1 MPGSIPKDKYI
12 NINTLEQNINNCV
25 DLFLDELQID
35 KDYKSITSVKHSTF
49 TYMMSYIY
57 EHLFKPTET
66 LCNNQKS
73 YVDYTNVELLQE
85 LANIYIKLCQRF
97 NKSQGLM
104 CFSYLLGCSYSTFVD
119 WMSRTDE
126 FNVKRSQVLKN
137 IQESHKQQQIN
148 LLNDTPVG
156 ALSVANNDVE
166 TGLEWSKQQAAQL
179 AQNTVYILPSERMD
193 RLKLDKPPVDTEV

>member
-12 NINTLEQNINNCV
+12 NINTLEQNINDCV

-104 CFSYLLGCSYSTFVD
+104 CFSYLLGCSYSTFAD

-126 FNVKRSQVLKN
+126 LNVKRSQVLKN

-156 ALSVANNDVE
+156 ALSVANNDIE
-166 TGLEWSKQQAAQL
+166 TGLEWSKQQAAQI
-179 AQNTVYILPSERMD
+179 AQNAIYILPSERMN
-193 RLKLDKPPVDTEV
+193 RLKLDKPQDQKEV